1 MKSGTG
7 GRMTGITQ
15 RMSPGHKLFAR
26 MLWGL
31 LDCVFVLRFE
41 GERRVLLESQ
51 PLRISTQQTQRIIGR
66 VPTHRTVGIKANS
79 GKTLNYPFKILF
91 K

>member
-1 MKSGTG
+1 
-7 GRMTGITQ
+7 MTGITQ

-26 MLWGL
+26 MFWGL

-41 GERRVLLESQ
+41 GGRRALLESK
-51 PLRISTQQTQRIIGR
+51 PLRMSTQQTQMIIGR
-66 VPTHRTVGIKANS
+66 VPTHRTVGIKANI
-79 GKTLNYPFKILF
+79 GTMLNYPFKILF